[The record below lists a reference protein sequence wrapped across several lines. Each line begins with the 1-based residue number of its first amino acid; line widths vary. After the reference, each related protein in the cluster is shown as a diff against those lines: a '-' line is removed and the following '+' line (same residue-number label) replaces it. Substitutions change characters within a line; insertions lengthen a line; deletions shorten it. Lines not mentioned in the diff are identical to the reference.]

1 MLTTLDIDDDLLVI
15 VRSIAMTR
23 KQSIGKVISDLT
35 RKALQAGPA
44 RAGKRKGGFPILRKT
59 GQITATNALVN
70 KLRDEENL

>member
-1 MLTTLDIDDDLLVI
+1 MRTTLDIDDDLLVI
-15 VRSIAMTR
+15 VRSIAVTR

-44 RAGKRKGGFPILRKT
+44 RAGKRKGGFPTLQKT